1 MNINGMEIERK
12 YMISMPDAAFLESIG
27 YTEISQ
33 TYLLGEKGSTERV
46 RKRGIAG
53 DYVYTHTVKYK
64 ISSMSRREDER
75 EISPGEYSQ
84 LLNRADPERITIEK
98 RRYCYEYAGKLW
110 EIDVFPFWADKAF
123 MEIELC
129 SEDEVIVFPPEINV
143 LRELTEDKRYTNAA
157 LARQIPE
164 E

>member
-64 ISSMSRREDER
+64 I
-75 EISPGEYSQ
+75 
-84 LLNRADPERITIEK
+84 
-98 RRYCYEYAGKLW
+98 
-110 EIDVFPFWADKAF
+110 KA
-123 MEIELC
+123 
-129 SEDEVIVFPPEINV
+129 
-143 LRELTEDKRYTNAA
+143 
-157 LARQIPE
+157 
-164 E
+164 